1 MFAGLQRIEEHDAG
15 ALYVEQLILSAG
27 NRLKA
32 PLDKVPKHGLHPGA
46 SVVVARNHA
55 NGHRKP
61 RKNVLHD
68 AIGIFVAV
76 AADVARDDDGIDL
89 SAACT
94 SQGRIDSRSP
104 AESQRPKAS
113 LPRGST

>member
-1 MFAGLQRIEEHDAG
+1 MAGLACAGRLVKKDFQAIEHGVGALRPKCLPGLQRIEEHDAG

-61 RKNVLHD
+61 
-68 AIGIFVAV
+68 
-76 AADVARDDDGIDL
+76 
-89 SAACT
+89 
-94 SQGRIDSRSP
+94 P
-104 AESQRPKAS
+104 
-113 LPRGST
+113 